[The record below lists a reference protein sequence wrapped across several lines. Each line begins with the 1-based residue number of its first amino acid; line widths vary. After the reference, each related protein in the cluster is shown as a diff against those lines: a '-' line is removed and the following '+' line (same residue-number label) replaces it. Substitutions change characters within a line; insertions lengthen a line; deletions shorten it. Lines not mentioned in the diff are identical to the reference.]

1 MSDMLPEKTDPT
13 VTVMDVR
20 AAGFCIIPGL
30 KSFLEDRGHSLKD
43 FVREG
48 LPASVLL
55 SYDDARADRAVAK
68 ARERLS
74 RG

>member
-1 MSDMLPEKTDPT
+1 MTEPRDIQDFM
-13 VTVMDVR
+13 VTAEDVR

-30 KSFLEDRGHSLKD
+30 KGFLEDRGYDLRTFIRD
-43 FVREG
+43 NG
-48 LPASVLL
+48 LPSQTMLAFK
-55 SYDDARADRAVAK
+55 DARADRAVAK